1 MVFMAGESKI
11 IGMWRDRDESQ
22 IDDQT
27 EATSDVENGAPDPE
41 TDRQDFPEENQQN
54 SDNPPEESWSHYA
67 DDVTTS
73 PARSRY
79 LPVLLLIIS
88 VIGWTGF
95 FVWVNRDIFTTIP
108 TPKAGIDLLTQWCL
122 PVATLG
128 VGYLLYMRN
137 STREANR
144 FADVSSSLRAEST
157 LLEMRLKTVNNE
169 LSVAREFLSQESREL
184 EFLGDQSSGK
194 LTDAAALIKR
204 SLEDGLGKMEKL
216 DKVGDA
222 AFKNLEQLRE
232 HLPVVIST
240 AKDVTNQIGNSGR
253 TAQTEM
259 AAMVST
265 LRKIEEVGAAA
276 RSSLDALTDKSS
288 LSVESLAAEAE
299 RIKLGLTKQLD
310 DAEAGSNQ
318 LAALLTKTTA
328 ETIEALRK
336 TRADLAT
343 ETSES
348 ASARRADLD
357 LLEASLAAA
366 GKAADDEEVRLKALA
381 ATLNQNI
388 SEIAE
393 NLKNLD
399 NESGEK
405 TAKLAFAMAA
415 MEQNSAALQRSLE
428 NGHGAADGMIERIEK
443 LLVALDSSAREMDET
458 LPLAFD
464 RVSEKSR
471 ESLALYDQIASG
483 ANKAQEDARKVAQQ
497 IAQTDQSISGQQEQL
512 RKLREEGDVAS
523 KSIVEQIG
531 EISKSLEEV
540 RQQNESLAESAG
552 EKLISALLRVKD
564 TAKQASEHSR
574 EVLEK
579 SIAGSTEAF
588 EKVSEEALNRII
600 DDKIGSIAPKLE
612 KAVSSAVAT
621 TQSTAA
627 HLTDQLAAI
636 EDMTI
641 NLEQRILFAKEKSEQ
656 SSDENFT
663 RRVAQLT
670 ESLNSISIDVGKILS
685 NDVTD
690 TEWASYLKGDRGIFT
705 RRAVRLLDNREV
717 REVLAQYSA
726 NDEFREHVN
735 RYIHDFEAMLRGVLA
750 TRDGSAISVTL
761 LSSDIG
767 KLYVALAQAIER
779 LRN

>member
-1 MVFMAGESKI
+1 MAGESKI
-11 IGMWRDRDESQ
+11 IGMWRDRDESPV
-22 IDDQT
+22 DDQT
-27 EATSDVENGAPDPE
+27 VATSGVESDAPDPE
-41 TDRQDFPEENQQN
+41 ADHRELPEENQQN
-54 SDNPPEESWSHYA
+54 GDNLSEDSWNHYA
-67 DDVTTS
+67 DDIAPT

-79 LPVLLLIIS
+79 IPVLLLVVSIL
-88 VIGWTGF
+88 GWTGF
-95 FVWVNRDIFTTIP
+95 FAWANRDIFTTIP
-108 TPKAGIDLLTQWCL
+108 TPQAGIDLLTQWCL
-122 PVATLG
+122 PIATLG
-128 VGYLLYMRN
+128 VAYLLYMRN
-137 STREANR
+137 STREASR

-157 LLEMRLKTVNNE
+157 MLEMRLKTVNNE

-194 LTDAAALIKR
+194 LTSAAEMIRK

-216 DKVGDA
+216 DTVGDA
-222 AFKNLEQLRE
+222 AYKNLEQLRE

-265 LRKIEEVGAAA
+265 LRKIADVGAAA
-276 RSSLDALTDKSS
+276 KTSLDELTDKSTI
-288 LSVESLAAEAE
+288 SVESLAAEAE
-299 RIKLGLTKQLD
+299 RIKINLTKQLE
-310 DAEAGSNQ
+310 DAEAGSNR
-318 LAALLTKTTA
+318 LAGLLTKTTA
-328 ETIEALRK
+328 ETIEALHK
-336 TRADLAT
+336 TRTGLAT

-348 ASARRADLD
+348 ALAMRVDLD
-357 LLEASLAAA
+357 ALEASLAAA
-366 GKAADDEEVRLKALA
+366 GKVADNEEIRLKTLA

-388 SEIAE
+388 SEITE

-405 TAKLAFAMAA
+405 TAKLAFAMTA
-415 MEQNSAALQRSLE
+415 MEQNSAALKRSLE
-428 NGHGAADGMIERIEK
+428 SGHGAADGMIERMEK

-458 LPLAFD
+458 LPIAFE

-471 ESLALYDQIASG
+471 ESLALFDQIASG
-483 ANKAQEDARKVAQQ
+483 ANKAQDDAGKVAQQ
-497 IAQTDQSISGQQEQL
+497 IALTDQSISEQQEQL
-512 RKLREEGDVAS
+512 RQLREEGDVTG
-523 KSIVEQIG
+523 KSIVEQIS
-531 EISKSLEEV
+531 EISKSLEEI

-600 DDKIGSIAPKLE
+600 DNKIGSIAPKLE

-621 TQSTAA
+621 TESTAK
-627 HLTDQLAAI
+627 HLTDQLTAI
-636 EDMTI
+636 EDMTT

-690 TEWASYLKGDRGIFT
+690 TEWAAYLKGDRGIFT

-761 LSSDIG
+761 LSSDVG

-779 LRN
+779 LRS